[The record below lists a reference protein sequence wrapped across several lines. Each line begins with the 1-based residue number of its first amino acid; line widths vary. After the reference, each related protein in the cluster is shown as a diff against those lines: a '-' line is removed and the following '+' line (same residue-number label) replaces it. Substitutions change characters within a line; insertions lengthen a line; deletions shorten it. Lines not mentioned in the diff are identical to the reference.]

1 MADYWGPARFKEMKD
16 EEIVEVAQ
24 SGGKEAVEYLLEKYR
39 LFVQSRLRP
48 YFLVGAEKE
57 DLIQEGMIGLFEAIK
72 DFKANRSSFRS
83 FAELCVRRQ
92 VVTAIRSATRQK
104 QIPLNSSISMNNPLY
119 EDNSQQTLADVLTS
133 KKNPNPEKMFLAK
146 ENINYL
152 KQELRQ
158 ALTDLEW
165 QVLVNYLEEKSYEE
179 IAGEIEHHEKTV
191 DNALSRIKRKAA
203 SIRWE

>member
-1 MADYWGPARFKEMKD
+1 
-16 EEIVEVAQ
+16 
-24 SGGKEAVEYLLEKYR
+24 
-39 LFVQSRLRP
+39 
-48 YFLVGAEKE
+48 
-57 DLIQEGMIGLFEAIK
+57 
-72 DFKANRSSFRS
+72 
-83 FAELCVRRQ
+83 
-92 VVTAIRSATRQK
+92 
-104 QIPLNSSISMNNPLY
+104 MNNPLY

-133 KKNPNPEKMFLAK
+133 KKNSNPEKMFLAK